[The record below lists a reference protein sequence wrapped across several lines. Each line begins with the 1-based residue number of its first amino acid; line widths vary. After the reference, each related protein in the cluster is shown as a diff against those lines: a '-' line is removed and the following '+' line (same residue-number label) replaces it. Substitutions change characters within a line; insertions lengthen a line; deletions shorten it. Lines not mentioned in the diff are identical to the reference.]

1 MRQRDVF
8 TAETQRQKPWWALK
22 KSQDTAQQR
31 GKGDEKE
38 TCSNM
43 SVGFS
48 LTWIIR
54 WKKIS
59 VCIITTV
66 CVISAVQMGSSQAAG
81 CPNSIMLTQPTGY
94 IRPSTACCCCRGSCA
109 VFTSDLASVETH
121 TRAHRYR
128 LLAVLMLFLERESDT
143 QTYISF
149 LLLTFLL
156 HPSIHSHPVCVC
168 LCVWHLKFDSGFQWS
183 LPHPGY
189 TYKAYTYLHYDQ
201 LSARTCC
208 RSFLLFIDR
217 NAAQTVCRLKT
228 EKWRTKG
235 KGRKTHFS

>member
-1 MRQRDVF
+1 
-8 TAETQRQKPWWALK
+8 
-22 KSQDTAQQR
+22 
-31 GKGDEKE
+31 
-38 TCSNM
+38 M

-48 LTWIIR
+48 MTWMIR

-66 CVISAVQMGSSQAAG
+66 CVISAVQTGSSQAAG
-81 CPNSIMLTQPTGY
+81 CPNSIMPTQPTGY
-94 IRPSTACCCCRGSCA
+94 IRPSTACCCCRGNCA

-156 HPSIHSHPVCVC
+156 HPSIHSHPVCVSV
-168 LCVWHLKFDSGFQWS
+168 CVKFDSGFQ
-183 LPHPGY
+183 
-189 TYKAYTYLHYDQ
+189 
-201 LSARTCC
+201 
-208 RSFLLFIDR
+208 
-217 NAAQTVCRLKT
+217 
-228 EKWRTKG
+228 
-235 KGRKTHFS
+235 